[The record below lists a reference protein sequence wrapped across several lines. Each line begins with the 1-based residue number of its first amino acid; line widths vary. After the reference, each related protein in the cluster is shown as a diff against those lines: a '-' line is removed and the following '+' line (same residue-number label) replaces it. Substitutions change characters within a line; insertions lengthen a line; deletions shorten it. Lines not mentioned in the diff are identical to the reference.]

1 VKICI
6 YGAGAIG
13 GLLAAKLARAGQDV
27 TVIARGPHLAA
38 IKARG
43 LKLFSQDEE
52 ILVRPRAVEDPNE
65 AGPQDHVIVAVKAT
79 GVVPIAERMGPL
91 LGPGTAVVTAMNGI
105 PWWYFWNQEGPW
117 KDRQLAS
124 IDPGGQLWRAIPPAR
139 CIGCVVYPAAEIVE
153 PGVVRHGY
161 GNRFMLGEPSG
172 QPSER
177 VKALSQA
184 LTQAG
189 FKAPVRPKI
198 RDDIWLKLWGNLSLN
213 VVSALTHGT
222 LAGMANDPAVYAV
235 LRAMMVEAETI
246 ARSLGVELPVDVD
259 TRIAWARDVG
269 EHKTSMLQD
278 LEQGRPMEI
287 DALTGVIA
295 EMGDLVGI
303 ETPTIDTVLALVR
316 QRARVAGSYPPAVLE
331 QDRIR
336 LVQPDP

>member
-1 VKICI
+1 
-6 YGAGAIG
+6 
-13 GLLAAKLARAGQDV
+13 
-27 TVIARGPHLAA
+27 
-38 IKARG
+38 
-43 LKLFSQDEE
+43 
-52 ILVRPRAVEDPNE
+52 
-65 AGPQDHVIVAVKAT
+65 
-79 GVVPIAERMGPL
+79 
-91 LGPGTAVVTAMNGI
+91 
-105 PWWYFWNQEGPW
+105 
-117 KDRQLAS
+117 
-124 IDPGGQLWRAIPPAR
+124 
-139 CIGCVVYPAAEIVE
+139 
-153 PGVVRHGY
+153 
-161 GNRFMLGEPSG
+161 MLGEPSG
-172 QPSER
+172 QSSER

-246 ARSLGVELPVDVD
+246 ARKLGVELPVDVD

-295 EMGDLVGI
+295 EMGDLAGI

-316 QRARVAGSYPPAVLE
+316 QRARVAGSYPPAVS
-331 QDRIR
+331 
-336 LVQPDP
+336 